1 MEFRFETDYDR
12 KGFTVLC
19 RALRLSVRKKHSR
32 RVHIF
37 GWCVVV
43 LGILMIA
50 LSLTN
55 QEPWSLPNTITGAAV
70 LVLLI
75 VLFRENQLNAWIS
88 RRNLLPGT
96 EHAVSVFGPEGYMS
110 TTAAAVSEFHY
121 DAIQCVCE
129 TPDHFVL
136 FLGKRH
142 GQLFDK
148 HSLTGG
154 TIDEFRAFITEKTG
168 KPITHIK

>member
-1 MEFRFETDYDR
+1 MEFHFETDYDR
-12 KGFTVLC
+12 KALIALC

-43 LGILMIA
+43 LGCLMIA
-50 LSLTN
+50 LSLKN
-55 QEPWSLPNTITGAAV
+55 QEPWSISNTVTAAAV
-70 LVLLI
+70 LVLFA
-75 VLFRENQLNAWIS
+75 VLCREDQLNARVS

-96 EHAVSVFGPEGYMS
+96 EHAVSVFGPEGYE
-110 TTAAAVSEFHY
+110 TTTEAAASEFHY
-121 DAIQCVCE
+121 DTVQCICE
-129 TPDHFVL
+129 TPDYFVL

-154 TIDEFRAFITEKTG
+154 TAEEFRAFLTEKTG
-168 KPITHIK
+168 KAITNIK

>member
-12 KGFTVLC
+12 KALTVLC
-19 RALRLSVRKKHSR
+19 RAMRLSVRKKHSR

-43 LGILMIA
+43 LGSLMIA
-50 LSLTN
+50 LSLKN
-55 QEPWSLPNTITGAAV
+55 HEPWSISNTVTGAAV
-70 LVLLI
+70 LVLLV
-75 VLFRENQLNAWIS
+75 VLCREDQLNARVS

-96 EHAVSVFGPEGYMS
+96 EHAVSVFGSEGYET

-121 DAIQCVCE
+121 DAVQCICE
-129 TPDHFVL
+129 TPDYFVF
-136 FLGKRH
+136 FLGGRH

-148 HSLTGG
+148 RSLTGG
-154 TIDEFRAFITEKTG
+154 TVDEFRAFITEKTG
-168 KPITHIK
+168 KPITNIK